1 MPQSWVHVKSL
12 PPAYMDLAGKA
23 IVPDP
28 MAALLRFL
36 AGTVLLIAVIF
47 AVSDATGSLG
57 TNRTPT
63 VTVHRTWSAI
73 SPTSLAA
80 AQGAVQR
87 YTHPAVWNWGVLKIL
102 QLPAWALFGII
113 GVVLAF
119 LGRRR
124 RRVNIYAN

>member
-1 MPQSWVHVKSL
+1 
-12 PPAYMDLAGKA
+12 
-23 IVPDP
+23 

-36 AGTVLLIAVIF
+36 AGTLLLVAVIF
-47 AVSDATGSLG
+47 AVSDATRSLG
-57 TNRTPT
+57 PT
-63 VTVHRTWSAI
+63 GATAVTVHQAWSTVSPI
-73 SPTSLAA
+73 SLSA

-102 QLPAWALFGII
+102 QLPAWALLGLLGLI
-113 GVVLAF
+113 LAF

>member
-1 MPQSWVHVKSL
+1 MG
-12 PPAYMDLAGKA
+12 LASKA
-23 IVPDP
+23 TVRMS

-36 AGTVLLIAVIF
+36 ASIVLLVAVIF

-57 TNRTPT
+57 TNRPAAVT
-63 VTVHRTWSAI
+63 TVHRTWSAV

-87 YTHPAVWNWGVLKIL
+87 YTHPIVWNWGILKIL
-102 QLPAWALFGII
+102 QLPAWALFAIV

>member
-1 MPQSWVHVKSL
+1 
-12 PPAYMDLAGKA
+12 
-23 IVPDP
+23 

-36 AGTVLLIAVIF
+36 AGAILLVAVIF
-47 AVSDATGSLG
+47 AVSDATRSLG
-57 TNRTPT
+57 TNGATA
-63 VTVHRTWSAI
+63 VTVHQTWSTVSPI
-73 SPTSLAA
+73 SLSA

-102 QLPAWALFGII
+102 QLPAWALLGLLGLI
-113 GVVLAF
+113 LAF

>member
-1 MPQSWVHVKSL
+1 
-12 PPAYMDLAGKA
+12 
-23 IVPDP
+23 

-36 AGTVLLIAVIF
+36 AGIALLVAVIF
-47 AVSDATGSLG
+47 AVSDATGALG
-57 TNRTPT
+57 PNRTAA
-63 VTVHRTWSAI
+63 VTVHRTWSAV
-73 SPTSLAA
+73 SPTSLGA

-87 YTHPAVWNWGVLKIL
+87 YTHPAVWNWGIAKIL

-113 GVVLAF
+113 GVILAF